1 MTKSPRRTVVPFLLL
16 AAALTAESY
25 SPSHRVLSSSPAPT
39 TIAATA
45 STSTSTS
52 TTTTTTTTSRREALR
67 RAGLATFLGCGA
79 AALQPRAAVAA
90 GGVPDEKELQKL
102 QVGYS
107 RVQYLLSNWDYV
119 TSKCGSSLGA
129 GAGSESKQVVRTDG
143 GGGGACERD
152 PIRVQ
157 EFIGYRSMNDPLF
170 KADKLMMRAL
180 PLVAD
185 DKVEAYQE
193 AMEKFREK
201 ADDAAGLA
209 FTSSWGEANPGGGK
223 DVVDAYLERTK
234 VYVVDVESSLKAVLK
249 CLDLKELPPLTG
261 KL

>member
-1 MTKSPRRTVVPFLLL
+1 MIVGYLFLSVMFIVTLTGESFTPQVATHRSNSRLSSEFHKLSSYGGSGSCRDTVSIDCSGRRGVLKHGGGLVFGALSLLL
-16 AAALTAESY
+16 ER
-25 SPSHRVLSSSPAPT
+25 PG
-39 TIAATA
+39 IATA
-45 STSTSTS
+45 
-52 TTTTTTTTSRREALR
+52 
-67 RAGLATFLGCGA
+67 AGT
-79 AALQPRAAVAA
+79 PE
-90 GGVPDEKELQKL
+90 PKELERL
-102 QVGYS
+102 QLGYS
-107 RVQYLLSNWDYV
+107 RVQYLLNNWDYV

-180 PLVAD
+180 PLVPD
-185 DKVEAYQE
+185 DKVDDYQE

-234 VYVVDVESSLKAVLK
+234 VYVIEVEKALKVVLA